1 MKPGGGPSQ
10 VDLRI
15 RGNIESAAEARLRK
29 VRKVHKLKEG
39 NVGLLPRDEKYFA
52 MLIQLAARVR
62 QGGEL
67 FVKLFDDY
75 EHHPKYAE
83 QIKEIE
89 VSCDELSAKII
100 QKLNSTFITPI
111 DREDIYLLVTE
122 LDDVIDMIND
132 LARRLEIYGVSRP
145 RPDAPEIASLLGKA
159 TEEIETAFGMLE
171 RHEALGEHT
180 GIISQLEKRADALY
194 SDAIRRLFREEKDP
208 IEVIKWMSIY
218 EELENSIDRCKD
230 VAEALEAVVVKNK

>member
-1 MKPGGGPSQ
+1 M
-10 VDLRI
+10 
-15 RGNIESAAEARLRK
+15 
-29 VRKVHKLKEG
+29 
-39 NVGLLPRDEKYFA
+39 GLLPRDEKYFA